1 MVFVSVQRPVA
12 RRGSHHK
19 PPHRQHRDGHNH
31 RDMWVA
37 VAASLEIL
45 MRFYGP
51 TKAFIDKMWQLPDI
65 ELTEQ

>member
-1 MVFVSVQRPVA
+1 
-12 RRGSHHK
+12 
-19 PPHRQHRDGHNH
+19 
-31 RDMWVA
+31 MWVA

-51 TKAFIDKMWQLPDI
+51 TKAFIDKTWQLPDI